1 MMNDCLFYCL
11 DECLRPLSAR
21 LKHVLTEISFLCPL
35 FCAVNS
41 PLIDLEEEIGVPAIE
56 MWLYTVSLSSL
67 LLSSSRPDIL
77 LTQHFKEDLSR
88 YNNALR
94 LRLADDGD
102 TLHKAE
108 KLRCIVYTCLSFLLH
123 RWLTS
128 ARLQKDSRTDLY
140 DQLACQV
147 DNLLA
152 DASLY
157 RKLMDEFAQ
166 SAVKEK
172 AKGYQSTPLTPEH
185 LFLIV
190 TEALKRAEEVESA
203 VAITAL
209 RAELAALC
217 TENTVA
223 LCTENTVAL
232 CAENTASS
240 AENTALCAENTVA
253 LCAEK
258 TVVSSAE
265 NREADTEQDV
275 NSKKFSINQILM
287 LFEGWVDVPLDSSHV
302 NQCAIARLVNRISG
316 WSEES
321 VRVRVANGVNYSGP
335 QGRRDVKLVSSMLD
349 EVNPL
354 YADRIR
360 GNI

>member
-128 ARLQKDSRTDLY
+128 ARLQKDTRTDLY

-217 TENTVA
+217 
-223 LCTENTVAL
+223 
-232 CAENTASS
+232 
-240 AENTALCAENTVA
+240 AENTV
-253 LCAEK
+253 
-258 TVVSSAE
+258 VSSTE
-265 NREADTEQDV
+265 NREADTAQDV

-287 LFEGWVDVPLDSSHV
+287 LFESWFDVPLDSSHV

>member
-1 MMNDCLFYCL
+1 
-11 DECLRPLSAR
+11 
-21 LKHVLTEISFLCPL
+21 
-35 FCAVNS
+35 
-41 PLIDLEEEIGVPAIE
+41 
-56 MWLYTVSLSSL
+56 
-67 LLSSSRPDIL
+67 
-77 LTQHFKEDLSR
+77 
-88 YNNALR
+88 
-94 LRLADDGD
+94 
-102 TLHKAE
+102 
-108 KLRCIVYTCLSFLLH
+108 
-123 RWLTS
+123 
-128 ARLQKDSRTDLY
+128 
-140 DQLACQV
+140 
-147 DNLLA
+147 
-152 DASLY
+152 
-157 RKLMDEFAQ
+157 MDEFAQ

-217 TENTVA
+217 
-223 LCTENTVAL
+223 
-232 CAENTASS
+232 
-240 AENTALCAENTVA
+240 
-253 LCAEK
+253 
-258 TVVSSAE
+258 AE
-265 NREADTEQDV
+265 NREADTAQDV

-302 NQCAIARLVNRISG
+302 NQRAMARLISRVSG

-321 VRVRVANGVNYSGP
+321 IRVRVANGVNYSGP

>member
-11 DECLRPLSAR
+11 DEYLRPLSAR
-21 LKHVLTEISFLCPL
+21 LKHVLTEISFLCSL

-128 ARLQKDSRTDLY
+128 ARLQKDTRTDLY

-217 TENTVA
+217 TENTA
-223 LCTENTVAL
+223 SSTENTVAL
-232 CAENTASS
+232 CAEN
-240 AENTALCAENTVA
+240 
-253 LCAEK
+253 

-265 NREADTEQDV
+265 NREADTAQDV

-302 NQCAIARLVNRISG
+302 NQRAMARLISRVSG

-321 VRVRVANGVNYSGP
+321 IRVRVANGVNYSGP

>member
-1 MMNDCLFYCL
+1 MNDCLFYCL

-128 ARLQKDSRTDLY
+128 ARLQKDTRTDLY

-223 LCTENTVAL
+223 LC
-232 CAENTASS
+232 AENTASS
-240 AENTALCAENTVA
+240 AEN
-253 LCAEK
+253 
-258 TVVSSAE
+258 
-265 NREADTEQDV
+265 READTAQDV

-302 NQCAIARLVNRISG
+302 NQRAMARLISRVSG

-321 VRVRVANGVNYSGP
+321 IRVRVANGVNYSGP

>member
-128 ARLQKDSRTDLY
+128 ARLQKDTRTDLY

-217 TENTVA
+217 A
-223 LCTENTVAL
+223 ENTVAL

-240 AENTALCAENTVA
+240 AENTVALCAEN
-253 LCAEK
+253 

-302 NQCAIARLVNRISG
+302 NQRAMARLISRVSG

-321 VRVRVANGVNYSGP
+321 IRVRVANGVNYSGP

>member
-128 ARLQKDSRTDLY
+128 ARLQKDTRTDLY

-217 TENTVA
+217 
-223 LCTENTVAL
+223 
-232 CAENTASS
+232 AENTASS
-240 AENTALCAENTVA
+240 AENTVALCAEN
-253 LCAEK
+253 

-265 NREADTEQDV
+265 NREADTAQDV

-302 NQCAIARLVNRISG
+302 NQRAMARLISRVSG

-321 VRVRVANGVNYSGP
+321 IRVRVANGVNYSGP

>member
-223 LCTENTVAL
+223 LCAENTASSAENTVAL
-232 CAENTASS
+232 CAENT
-240 AENTALCAENTVA
+240 
-253 LCAEK
+253 
-258 TVVSSAE
+258 VVSSTE
-265 NREADTEQDV
+265 NREADTAQDV

-302 NQCAIARLVNRISG
+302 NQRAMARLISRVSG

-321 VRVRVANGVNYSGP
+321 IRVRVANGVNYSGP

>member
-128 ARLQKDSRTDLY
+128 ARLQKDTRTDLY

-223 LCTENTVAL
+223 LC
-232 CAENTASS
+232 
-240 AENTALCAENTVA
+240 
-253 LCAEK
+253 AEK

-265 NREADTEQDV
+265 NREADTAQDV

-302 NQCAIARLVNRISG
+302 NQRAMARLISRVSG

-321 VRVRVANGVNYSGP
+321 IRVRVANGVNYSGP

>member
-217 TENTVA
+217 A
-223 LCTENTVAL
+223 ENTVAL

-240 AENTALCAENTVA
+240 TENTVA
-253 LCAEK
+253 LCAEN

-265 NREADTEQDV
+265 NREADTAQDV

-302 NQCAIARLVNRISG
+302 NQRAMARLISRVSG

-321 VRVRVANGVNYSGP
+321 IRVRVANGVNYSGP

>member
-41 PLIDLEEEIGVPAIE
+41 PLIDLEEEISVPAIE

-128 ARLQKDSRTDLY
+128 ARLQKDTRTDLY

-223 LCTENTVAL
+223 LC
-232 CAENTASS
+232 
-240 AENTALCAENTVA
+240 
-253 LCAEK
+253 AEK

-265 NREADTEQDV
+265 NREADTAQDV

-302 NQCAIARLVNRISG
+302 NQRAMARLISRVSG

-321 VRVRVANGVNYSGP
+321 IRVRVANGVNYSGP

>member
-128 ARLQKDSRTDLY
+128 ARLQKDTRTDLY

-223 LCTENTVAL
+223 LCTENT
-232 CAENTASS
+232 ASS
-240 AENTALCAENTVA
+240 AEN
-253 LCAEK
+253 

-265 NREADTEQDV
+265 NREADTAQDV

-302 NQCAIARLVNRISG
+302 NQRAMARLISRVSG

-321 VRVRVANGVNYSGP
+321 IRVRVANGVNYSGP

>member
-232 CAENTASS
+232 CAENT
-240 AENTALCAENTVA
+240 
-253 LCAEK
+253 
-258 TVVSSAE
+258 VVSSAE
-265 NREADTEQDV
+265 NREADTAQDV

-302 NQCAIARLVNRISG
+302 NQRAMARLISRVSG

-321 VRVRVANGVNYSGP
+321 IRVRVANGVNYSGP

>member
-128 ARLQKDSRTDLY
+128 ARLQKDTRTDLY

-172 AKGYQSTPLTPEH
+172 AKGYQSTPLIPEH

-217 TENTVA
+217 TENT
-223 LCTENTVAL
+223 
-232 CAENTASS
+232 ASS
-240 AENTALCAENTVA
+240 AENM
-253 LCAEK
+253 
-258 TVVSSAE
+258 
-265 NREADTEQDV
+265 EADTAQDV
-275 NSKKFSINQILM
+275 NSKKLSIYQILM

-302 NQCAIARLVNRISG
+302 NQRAMARLISRVSG

-321 VRVRVANGVNYSGP
+321 IRVRVANGVNYSGP

>member
-128 ARLQKDSRTDLY
+128 ARLQKDTRTDLY

-166 SAVKEK
+166 SAVREK

-217 TENTVA
+217 TENTA
-223 LCTENTVAL
+223 SSAENTVAL

-240 AENTALCAENTVA
+240 TEN
-253 LCAEK
+253 

-265 NREADTEQDV
+265 NREADTAQDV

-302 NQCAIARLVNRISG
+302 NQRAMARLISRVSG

-321 VRVRVANGVNYSGP
+321 IRVRVANGVNYSGP

-354 YADRIR
+354 YADCIR

>member
-1 MMNDCLFYCL
+1 MHWQSL
-11 DECLRPLSAR
+11 
-21 LKHVLTEISFLCPL
+21 ISF
-35 FCAVNS
+35 
-41 PLIDLEEEIGVPAIE
+41 
-56 MWLYTVSLSSL
+56 
-67 LLSSSRPDIL
+67 
-77 LTQHFKEDLSR
+77 
-88 YNNALR
+88 
-94 LRLADDGD
+94 
-102 TLHKAE
+102 
-108 KLRCIVYTCLSFLLH
+108 TCLSFLLH

-128 ARLQKDSRTDLY
+128 ARLQKDTRTDLY
-140 DQLACQV
+140 DQLACQL

-217 TENTVA
+217 
-223 LCTENTVAL
+223 
-232 CAENTASS
+232 
-240 AENTALCAENTVA
+240 AENTVA
-253 LCAEK
+253 
-258 TVVSSAE
+258 SSGE
-265 NREADTEQDV
+265 NTEADTAQDV

-287 LFEGWVDVPLDSSHV
+287 LIESWFDVPLDSSHV

-321 VRVRVANGVNYSGP
+321 IRVRVANGVNYSGP

-354 YADRIR
+354 YAERIR

>member
-128 ARLQKDSRTDLY
+128 ARLQKDTRTDLY

-217 TENTVA
+217 A
-223 LCTENTVAL
+223 ENTVAL

-240 AENTALCAENTVA
+240 AENTVALCAEN
-253 LCAEK
+253 

-265 NREADTEQDV
+265 NREADTAQDV

-302 NQCAIARLVNRISG
+302 NQRAMARLISRVSG

-321 VRVRVANGVNYSGP
+321 IRVRVANGVNYSGP

>member
-128 ARLQKDSRTDLY
+128 ARLQKDTRTDLY

-223 LCTENTVAL
+223 LC
-232 CAENTASS
+232 AENTASS
-240 AENTALCAENTVA
+240 AENTVA
-253 LCAEK
+253 LC
-258 TVVSSAE
+258 AE
-265 NREADTEQDV
+265 NREADTAQDV

-302 NQCAIARLVNRISG
+302 NQRAMARLISRVSG

-321 VRVRVANGVNYSGP
+321 IRVRVANGVNYSGP

>member
-128 ARLQKDSRTDLY
+128 ARLQKDARTDLY

-223 LCTENTVAL
+223 LCAENTASSAENTVAL
-232 CAENTASS
+232 CAENT
-240 AENTALCAENTVA
+240 
-253 LCAEK
+253 
-258 TVVSSAE
+258 VVSSTE
-265 NREADTEQDV
+265 NREADTAQDV

-302 NQCAIARLVNRISG
+302 NQRAMARLISRVSG

-321 VRVRVANGVNYSGP
+321 IRVRVANGVNYSGP

>member
-128 ARLQKDSRTDLY
+128 ARLQKDTRTDLY

-217 TENTVA
+217 A
-223 LCTENTVAL
+223 ENTVAL
-232 CAENTASS
+232 CAEN
-240 AENTALCAENTVA
+240 
-253 LCAEK
+253 

-265 NREADTEQDV
+265 NREADTAQDV

-302 NQCAIARLVNRISG
+302 NQRAMARLISRVSG

-321 VRVRVANGVNYSGP
+321 IRVRVANGVNYSGP

>member
-11 DECLRPLSAR
+11 DEYLRPLSAR

-128 ARLQKDSRTDLY
+128 ARLQKDTRTDLY

-217 TENTVA
+217 TENTA
-223 LCTENTVAL
+223 SSTENTVAL
-232 CAENTASS
+232 CAEN
-240 AENTALCAENTVA
+240 
-253 LCAEK
+253 

-265 NREADTEQDV
+265 NREADTAQDV

-302 NQCAIARLVNRISG
+302 NQRAMARLISRVSG

-321 VRVRVANGVNYSGP
+321 IRVRVANGVNYSGP